1 MITMTFD
8 RLPRNETETDSEY
21 YYRIIDTFGLDMED
35 EELQDEGYRILDHL
49 WLHTDSEEERDKM
62 CTRPDKEPMDDE
74 QK

>member
-35 EELQDEGYRILDHL
+35 EELQDEVYRILDHL

-62 CTRPDKEPMDDE
+62 QTRPQPPADRA
-74 QK
+74 